1 MSETNFKE
9 TPVRAARFGR
19 QRVRN
24 ERVVSGSSTMI
35 FQSSHKPT
43 LRVAVTTMAIAIT
56 ASLALASAS
65 GARAQ
70 GAAKVSSAGD
80 VEMMAAMEGM
90 KPATDHMKLTGYVD
104 RDFMLLMIPHHDAGI
119 AMSSSEEG
127 FGEHK
132 DLKNMAIVDVSDQQ
146 KDNRE
151 MRDYLKEPTSTEKPT
166 SAESTAG
173 NELIAAMQKMNQF
186 MDGMKLTGSQDHD
199 FIMMM
204 IPHHEA
210 AITMSQIE
218 LKYGTDPR
226 VKKVAQGVIDGQ
238 TKDVKDMN
246 AWHKAWFGDSYP
258 M

>member
-1 MSETNFKE
+1 MVKTLCRISGMEDKIMNPSLLRNK
-9 TPVRAARFGR
+9 AARAGI
-19 QRVRN
+19 
-24 ERVVSGSSTMI
+24 VVKSAAVLSLLASVVLPGALAQGSSP
-35 FQSSHKPT
+35 QLSP
-43 LRVAVTTMAIAIT
+43 
-56 ASLALASAS
+56 
-65 GARAQ
+65 
-70 GAAKVSSAGD
+70 GD
-80 VEMMAAMEGM
+80 VEMMDAMDGM
-90 KPATDHMKLTGYVD
+90 KPATDQAKLTGYVD

-132 DLKNMAIVDVSDQQ
+132 DLKNMAIVDVSAQQ

-151 MRDYLKEPTSTEKPT
+151 MREYLKEPTKAEKPT
-166 SAESTAG
+166 SADATAG
-173 NELIAAMQKMNQF
+173 SELIAAMQKMNQA
-186 MDGMKLTGSQDHD
+186 MTGMRLTGNQDHD

-210 AITMSQIE
+210 AIAMSQTE

-238 TKDVKDMN
+238 TKDVHDMT
-246 AWHKAWFGDSYP
+246 AWHKAWFSSPYP

>member
-1 MSETNFKE
+1 MTCF
-9 TPVRAARFGR
+9 
-19 QRVRN
+19 
-24 ERVVSGSSTMI
+24 SSR
-35 FQSSHKPT
+35 KPA
-43 LRVAVTTMAIAIT
+43 LRVCLTTIGIAVG
-56 ASLALASAS
+56 ASLALTPTS
-65 GARAQ
+65 GARAEN
-70 GAAKVSSAGD
+70 AAATPSPGD
-80 VEMMAAMEGM
+80 VEMMGAMEGM
-90 KPATDHMKLTGYVD
+90 KPATDQMKLTGYVD

-132 DLKNMAIVDVSDQQ
+132 DLKNMAILDVSDQQ

-151 MRDYLKEPTSTEKPT
+151 MREYLKEPTSAEKPT
-166 SAESTAG
+166 SAEATAG
-173 NELIAAMQKMNQF
+173 NELIAAMQTMNQS
-186 MDGMKLTGSQDHD
+186 MNGMKLTGNQDHD

-238 TKDVKDMN
+238 TKDVHDMKS
-246 AWHKAWFGDSYP
+246 WHKDWFGDNYP